1 MYVTARA
8 FNAIQNLNIR
18 ELISKE
24 IEPPYTEKEIRP
36 FLSSF
41 VRSSILDSGNFDKT
55 REWFE
60 LRKQI
65 LLILVESEVVN
76 NIVALLQVNYND
88 LEVDIK
94 KEQQLR

>member
-1 MYVTARA
+1 MFVSARA
-8 FNAIQNLNIR
+8 FNAIQSLNIA
-18 ELISKE
+18 ELIDKS

-41 VRSSILDSGNFDKT
+41 VRSSILDSANFDKT
-55 REWFE
+55 QEWFD
-60 LRKQI
+60 LRKKI
-65 LLILVESEVVN
+65 LLILVESEIVN
-76 NIVALLQVNYND
+76 NIVALLQVNYNE